1 MFWKKYFLL
10 DTNGPACLLFCC
22 ELCFSIKIYTK
33 SFCFS
38 HFIFLFSLFWVFE
51 GTTKRKELHGT
62 TFIHALSGT
71 WGEKD
76 EAIFQVYKFDFC
88 CNIPWELYSGFVLLI
103 ETKLD
108 DDVGNIELELYL
120 VSKMVKSSVSFCGQL
135 RLEPEQVQA
144 LA

>member
-1 MFWKKYFLL
+1 M
-10 DTNGPACLLFCC
+10 A
-22 ELCFSIKIYTK
+22 
-33 SFCFS
+33 
-38 HFIFLFSLFWVFE
+38 FE

-62 TFIHALSGT
+62 TFIHALSGN

-88 CNIPWELYSGFVLLI
+88 CNIPGELYSGFVLLI

-120 VSKMVKSSVSFCGQL
+120 VSKMVKSSVSFCGQVH
-135 RLEPEQVQA
+135 LEPEQVQA
-144 LA
+144 VA